1 MNITLTQLLKAGG
14 PILFLLAGLSIYSIA
29 LIWERWNIYKRT
41 FGGMQD
47 LLHKVH
53 ALLRAGEVK
62 QVAELCGK
70 SRNPAGEIIH
80 KVINHFGSPL
90 EKRELAEKAVEWH
103 VSRLSKG
110 LTAIATIG
118 SISPFIG
125 LFGTVV
131 GVVRAFRDLSM
142 YAGAGPSVVAMGIA
156 EALVNT
162 AAGLF
167 VAIPAIVAYNYFT
180 HKANDFS
187 VELNWIIEQVIDR
200 SPARELAA
208 AAETAAR

>member
-1 MNITLTQLLKAGG
+1 MNITFKDLIIAGG

-29 LIWERWNIYKRT
+29 LIWERWTTYKRT
-41 FGGMQD
+41 MKGLD
-47 LLHKVH
+47 ELLHKVH
-53 ALLRAGEVK
+53 ALLRTGEIR
-62 QVAELCGK
+62 QISELCAK
-70 SRNPAGEIIH
+70 ARNPAGDIIH
-80 KVINHFGSPL
+80 KVINHYGTPF
-90 EKRELAEKAVEWH
+90 EKRELAEKAVDWH
-103 VSRLSKG
+103 VSRLGKG
-110 LTAIATIG
+110 LTPIATIG

-125 LFGTVV
+125 LFGTVI

-180 HKANDFS
+180 HKANDFAS
-187 VELNWIIEQVIDR
+187 EVNWVTEQVIDR
-200 SPARELAA
+200 SVAREPGLPEAA
-208 AAETAAR
+208 AR

>member
-1 MNITLTQLLKAGG
+1 MNITFKQLIIAGG

-29 LIWERWNIYKRT
+29 LIWERWNVYRRT
-41 FGGMQD
+41 MKGTED

-53 ALLRAGEVK
+53 ALLRTGEIK
-62 QVAELCGK
+62 QVSEVCAK
-70 SRNPAGEIIH
+70 AKNPAGDIIH
-80 KVINHFGSPL
+80 KVIVHFGSPL

-103 VSRLSKG
+103 VSRLGKS

-125 LFGTVV
+125 LFGTVI

-142 YAGAGPSVVAMGIA
+142 YAGAGPSVVALGIA

-180 HKANDFS
+180 HKANDFA
-187 VELNWIIEQVIDR
+187 VEMNWIIEQVIDR
-200 SPARELAA
+200 SGTREHTAVT
-208 AAETAAR
+208 EIAAR

>member
-1 MNITLTQLLKAGG
+1 MNITFKQLIIAGG
-14 PILFLLAGLSIYSIA
+14 PVLFLLAGLSIYSIA
-29 LIWERWNIYKRT
+29 LIWERWTVYKRT
-41 FGGMQD
+41 FSGMED
-47 LLHKVH
+47 LLHKIH
-53 ALLRAGEVK
+53 ALLKTGELRLISD
-62 QVAELCGK
+62 LCAK
-70 SRNPAGEIIH
+70 SKSPAGDIVH
-80 KVINHFGSPL
+80 RVIAHYGSPL

-103 VSRLSKG
+103 VSRMGKS

-125 LFGTVV
+125 LFGTVI
-131 GVVRAFRDLSM
+131 GVIRAFRDLSM

-167 VAIPAIVAYNYFT
+167 VAVPAIVAYNYFA

-187 VELNWIIEQVIDR
+187 SEMNWVTEQVIDR
-200 SPARELAA
+200 SVPRELSGVF
-208 AAETAAR
+208 

>member
-1 MNITLTQLLKAGG
+1 MNITFKQLIVAGG
-14 PILFLLAGLSIYSIA
+14 PILFILAALSIYSIA
-29 LIWERWNIYKRT
+29 LIWERWSTYRKT
-41 FGGMQD
+41 FRGMED

-53 ALLRAGEVK
+53 LLIKNGETR
-62 QVAELCGK
+62 QTAELCSKIK
-70 SRNPAGEIIH
+70 SPAADIIH
-80 KVINHFGSPL
+80 KVLTHYGSPL
-90 EKRELAEKAVEWH
+90 EKRELAEKAIDWH
-103 VSRLSKG
+103 SSHLNKS

-131 GVVRAFRDLSM
+131 GVIRAFRDLST

-167 VAIPAIVAYNYFT
+167 VAIPAIVAYNYFV
-180 HKANDFS
+180 HKSNDFS
-187 VELNWIIEQVIDR
+187 SEMNWMTEQLIDK
-200 SPARELAA
+200 
-208 AAETAAR
+208 TAAREFTGVL

>member
-1 MNITLTQLLKAGG
+1 MNITFKQLIIAGG
-14 PILFLLAGLSIYSIA
+14 PVLFLLAGLSIYSIA
-29 LIWERWNIYKRT
+29 LIWERWTVYKRT
-41 FGGMQD
+41 LNGMED
-47 LLHKVH
+47 LLHKIH
-53 ALLRAGEVK
+53 ALLKTGEIK
-62 QVAELCGK
+62 QISELCARSK
-70 SRNPAGEIIH
+70 NPAGDIVH
-80 KVINHFGSPL
+80 KVIVHYGSPL

-103 VSRLSKG
+103 VSRMGKS

-125 LFGTVV
+125 LFGTVI
-131 GVVRAFRDLSM
+131 GVIRAFRDLSM

-167 VAIPAIVAYNYFT
+167 VAVPAIVAYNYFA

-187 VELNWIIEQVIDR
+187 SEMNWITEQVIDR
-200 SPARELAA
+200 SSPREMSGVS
-208 AAETAAR
+208 

>member
-1 MNITLTQLLKAGG
+1 MNITFKQLIIAGG
-14 PILFLLAGLSIYSIA
+14 PVLFLLAGLSIYSIA
-29 LIWERWNIYKRT
+29 LIWERWTVYKRT
-41 FGGMQD
+41 FNGMED
-47 LLHKVH
+47 LLHKIH
-53 ALLRAGEVK
+53 ILLKAGEIR
-62 QVAELCGK
+62 QISDLCAK
-70 SRNPAGEIIH
+70 SKNPAGDIVH
-80 KVINHFGSPL
+80 KVIGHYGSPL

-103 VSRLSKG
+103 VSRMGKS

-125 LFGTVV
+125 LFGTVI
-131 GVVRAFRDLSM
+131 GVIRAFRDLSM

-167 VAIPAIVAYNYFT
+167 VAVPAIVAYNYFA

-187 VELNWIIEQVIDR
+187 SEMNWITEQVIDR
-200 SPARELAA
+200 SSPRELSGIS
-208 AAETAAR
+208 

>member
-1 MNITLTQLLKAGG
+1 MNITFKQLIIAGG

-29 LIWERWNIYKRT
+29 LIWERWTVYKRT
-41 FGGMQD
+41 FSGMED
-47 LLHKVH
+47 LLHKIH
-53 ALLRAGEVK
+53 ALLRTGEMK
-62 QVAELCGK
+62 QISDLCAK
-70 SRNPAGEIIH
+70 SKNPAGDIVH
-80 KVINHFGSPL
+80 KVLAHYGNPL

-103 VSRLSKG
+103 VSRMGKS

-125 LFGTVV
+125 LFGTVI
-131 GVVRAFRDLSM
+131 GVIRAFRDLSM

-167 VAIPAIVAYNYFT
+167 VAVPAIVAYNYFA

-187 VELNWIIEQVIDR
+187 SEMNWVTEQVIDR
-200 SPARELAA
+200 SVARDISAVS
-208 AAETAAR
+208 

>member
-1 MNITLTQLLKAGG
+1 MNITFKQLIIAGG
-14 PILFLLAGLSIYSIA
+14 PVLFLLAALSIYSIA
-29 LIWERWNIYKRT
+29 LIWERWTVYKRT
-41 FGGMQD
+41 FSGMED
-47 LLHKVH
+47 LLHKIH
-53 ALLRAGEVK
+53 ALLRTGELK
-62 QVAELCGK
+62 QVSELCARSK
-70 SRNPAGEIIH
+70 NPAGDIVH
-80 KVINHFGSPL
+80 KVIAHYGSPL

-103 VSRLSKG
+103 VSRMGKS

-131 GVVRAFRDLSM
+131 GVIRAFRDLSM

-167 VAIPAIVAYNYFT
+167 VAVPAIVAYNYFA
-180 HKANDFS
+180 HKVNDFS
-187 VELNWIIEQVIDR
+187 SEMNWVTEQVIDHA
-200 SPARELAA
+200 SPRELNRAA
-208 AAETAAR
+208 

>member
-1 MNITLTQLLKAGG
+1 MNLTFKQLIIAGG
-14 PILFLLAGLSIYSIA
+14 PVLFLLVGLSIYSLA
-29 LIWERWNIYKRT
+29 LIWERWMVYNRT
-41 FGGMQD
+41 FSGMED
-47 LLHKVH
+47 LLHKIH
-53 ALLRAGEVK
+53 ALLRAGELK
-62 QVAELCGK
+62 QISELCARSK
-70 SRNPAGEIIH
+70 NPAGDIVH
-80 KVINHFGSPL
+80 KVIAHYGSPL

-103 VSRLSKG
+103 VSRMGKS

-131 GVVRAFRDLSM
+131 GVIRAFRDLSM

-167 VAIPAIVAYNYFT
+167 VAVPAIVAYNYFA

-187 VELNWIIEQVIDR
+187 SEMNWITEQVIDHA
-200 SPARELAA
+200 SPRELNRAA
-208 AAETAAR
+208 